1 MKRSCKKLPLER
13 FIKDNADSLHGIKAN
28 VSLYIDDKEEKD
40 VIKLIQNKKNQK
52 RWRII
57 LIHILKNE
65 YNDLVYRK
73 EPNGLTAMKFSTT
86 NSRIYCKEYRDI
98 SGTKIV
104 MSFLY
109 MNKDFDKASNKKIKS
124 KLESISNYEYF

>member
-1 MKRSCKKLPLER
+1 M
-13 FIKDNADSLHGIKAN
+13 
-28 VSLYIDDKEEKD
+28 
-40 VIKLIQNKKNQK
+40 
-52 RWRII
+52 
-57 LIHILKNE
+57 IHILKNE